1 MSALAKLAV
10 VPFPASPEKKPDE
23 VLVHIRFYPNS
34 EVATIDGRPDQL
46 TAREW
51 FERLHAAASRHYQ
64 TFAGGR
70 GFFRIPRSTYNAI
83 SRAPAN

>member
-10 VPFPASPEKKPDE
+10 VQFPPSRQKKSDE
-23 VLVHIRFYPNS
+23 VLVHVRFYPNS

-46 TAREW
+46 TPREW
-51 FERLHAAASRHYQ
+51 FERLHAAASQHYQ
-64 TFAGGR
+64 SFAGGR
-70 GFFRIPRSTYNAI
+70 GFFRIPASTYDAI